1 MKERQIQQITVV
13 ALSFFLRASRVLVW
27 CCVVFT
33 KFSQYYKMTA
43 YDSLWCLHCNCQWAK
58 LILAKPRPQ
67 IPFEWL
73 RTLGQGWLFLRTSL
87 IVLEKKAAKALCARL
102 ATQCWRAQAT
112 DVRINGR
119 MSAVPSR
126 SNYMACSSRPSING
140 GSLIAKKY
148 RCLGQIG
155 EGSFGVIY
163 LGKNEESREQIAI
176 KIESQHSSQP
186 KTLLEE
192 ARLLNT
198 LHRASGNG
206 IAVRKSLKW

>member
-1 MKERQIQQITVV
+1 M
-13 ALSFFLRASRVLVW
+13 AS
-27 CCVVFT
+27 
-33 KFSQYYKMTA
+33 
-43 YDSLWCLHCNCQWAK
+43 
-58 LILAKPRPQ
+58 
-67 IPFEWL
+67 
-73 RTLGQGWLFLRTSL
+73 
-87 IVLEKKAAKALCARL
+87 
-102 ATQCWRAQAT
+102 
-112 DVRINGR
+112 
-119 MSAVPSR
+119 
-126 SNYMACSSRPSING
+126 SSRPSIND

-198 LHRASGNG
+198 LHRASENG
-206 IAVRKSLKW
+206 IAVRKSLK